1 MSARTIVVAGAGL
14 GGLTAALALAA
25 RGFRVALFDKA
36 EALAETGA
44 GIQLSP
50 NATRVLTGLG
60 LRDRLLPSVVAPEA
74 VVIRTARNAAIA
86 RLPLGAT
93 AETRYGAPYWIIHRG
108 DLQAALLAAVRER
121 DGIALTLGAA
131 VEAVAAKP
139 DGVTVQVLRG
149 TRRADTAAA
158 ALIGADGLWSRV
170 RALAGGTD
178 SARFARRTAWRALV
192 PAAAVAPDARAHEVN
207 LWLGPGS
214 HLVHYPVKGGAM
226 INIVA
231 IAADTRP
238 STGWST
244 AAGPEEVMARFPA
257 DRWAK
262 PARELLDRP
271 THWLKWP
278 LYDRPPLAP
287 WGNGRMT
294 LLGDAAHPMLP
305 FLAQGAAMA
314 IEDAAVLAA
323 ALAATP
329 DDPTAGLRR
338 YEAARIPRTRR
349 LQRAARRS
357 DRAYHLGPPASTLRD
372 LAMRMMGDERLLR
385 HYDWIYGWRAE

>member
-139 DGVTVQVLRG
+139 DGVTVQMLRG
-149 TRRADTAAA
+149 TCRADTAAA
-158 ALIGADGLWSRV
+158 ALVGADGLWSRV
-170 RALAGGTD
+170 RALAGGAD

-214 HLVHYPVKGGAM
+214 HLVH
-226 INIVA
+226 
-231 IAADTRP
+231 
-238 STGWST
+238 
-244 AAGPEEVMARFPA
+244 
-257 DRWAK
+257 
-262 PARELLDRP
+262 
-271 THWLKWP
+271 
-278 LYDRPPLAP
+278 
-287 WGNGRMT
+287 
-294 LLGDAAHPMLP
+294 
-305 FLAQGAAMA
+305 
-314 IEDAAVLAA
+314 
-323 ALAATP
+323 
-329 DDPTAGLRR
+329 
-338 YEAARIPRTRR
+338 
-349 LQRAARRS
+349 
-357 DRAYHLGPPASTLRD
+357 
-372 LAMRMMGDERLLR
+372 
-385 HYDWIYGWRAE
+385 

>member
-1 MSARTIVVAGAGL
+1 VSARTIVVAGAGL

-131 VEAVAAKP
+131 IEAVAAKP
-139 DGVTVQVLRG
+139 DGITVQVLRG
-149 TRRADTAAA
+149 TRREDTAAT
-158 ALIGADGLWSRV
+158 ALVGADGLWSSV

-178 SARFARRTAWRALV
+178 PARFARRTAWRALV
-192 PAAAVAPDARAHEVN
+192 PAETVTADARAHVVN

-238 STGWST
+238 SDGWST
-244 AAGPEEVMARFPA
+244 AAGPDEVMARFPA
-257 DRWAK
+257 DAWAK
-262 PARELLDRP
+262 PARELLARP

-278 LYDRPPLAP
+278 LYDRPPLAR

-329 DDPTAGLRR
+329 DDPAAGLRR
-338 YEAARIPRTRR
+338 YEAARVPRTRR

-357 DRAYHLGPPASTLRD
+357 DRVYHLGPPAATLRD

-385 HYDWIYGWRAE
+385 PYDWIYDWRS